1 MISSLRNRVVQNAS
15 KCIAQTACNIQGTPT
30 VLAYHRPSSYQDAFG
45 RSLPDRS
52 CARGLVGSLCSSRRS
67 FMSEGGA
74 GTGEGNHKAPEQENA
89 SGTPG
94 EEKAAGAAE
103 DEQGKLVEKLMAE
116 NKELKDK
123 VLYTLAE
130 MENVRTIARR
140 DAASA
145 KQFALQSFAKQLLDV
160 ADNLNRALASVPK
173 EALEEGG
180 EAGGKEGGGSSLL
193 ATLVEGV
200 AMTDAQL
207 QKVFAANQI
216 VQYGKPGDKFD
227 PHMHDALFEYDEEGR
242 EGGSVGQVL
251 KTGYTLN
258 GRVIRPAQVGTVKKA
273 V

>member
-1 MISSLRNRVVQNAS
+1 MLLFNGVPTLMLH
-15 KCIAQTACNIQGTPT
+15 AQ
-30 VLAYHRPSSYQDAFG
+30 
-45 RSLPDRS
+45 
-52 CARGLVGSLCSSRRS
+52 
-67 FMSEGGA
+67 
-74 GTGEGNHKAPEQENA
+74 HKAPEQENA

-103 DEQGKLVEKLMAE
+103 DEQGKLIEKLMAE

-180 EAGGKEGGGSSLL
+180 EA
-193 ATLVEGV
+193 VEGV

-227 PHMHDALFEYDEEGR
+227 PHMHDALFEYEEEGR

-273 V
+273 A

>member
-1 MISSLRNRVVQNAS
+1 LRPGIYGNDVTYTLTHHGRPVVGLAEGGLGLRPPPHYTPLLPSPSPGSSLR
-15 KCIAQTACNIQGTPT
+15 
-30 VLAYHRPSSYQDAFG
+30 PSH
-45 RSLPDRS
+45 
-52 CARGLVGSLCSSRRS
+52 SS
-67 FMSEGGA
+67 
-74 GTGEGNHKAPEQENA
+74 Q
-89 SGTPG
+89 
-94 EEKAAGAAE
+94 
-103 DEQGKLVEKLMAE
+103 DEQGKLIEKLMAE

-227 PHMHDALFEYDEEGR
+227 PHMHDALFEYEEEGR

-273 V
+273 A